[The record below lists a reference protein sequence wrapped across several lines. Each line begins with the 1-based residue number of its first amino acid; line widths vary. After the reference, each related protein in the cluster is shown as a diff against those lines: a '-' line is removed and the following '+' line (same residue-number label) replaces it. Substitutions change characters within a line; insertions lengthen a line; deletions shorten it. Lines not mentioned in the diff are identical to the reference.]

1 MKGEEGGAG
10 HAAISGTG
18 IRAEPGAAG
27 AKALRRG
34 QTDVSENGAEQ
45 RGWKKGR
52 VSEAINRWSGAREVM

>member
-34 QTDVSENGAEQ
+34 QTDVSEMPLRTEQ
-45 RGWKKGR
+45 SRGDGR
-52 VSEAINRWSGAREVM
+52 REG